1 MNQNW
6 QSYGGVIDQQSY
18 GGVSDQSAKMIL
30 I

>member
-18 GGVSDQSAKMIL
+18 GGVIDQSANMIL